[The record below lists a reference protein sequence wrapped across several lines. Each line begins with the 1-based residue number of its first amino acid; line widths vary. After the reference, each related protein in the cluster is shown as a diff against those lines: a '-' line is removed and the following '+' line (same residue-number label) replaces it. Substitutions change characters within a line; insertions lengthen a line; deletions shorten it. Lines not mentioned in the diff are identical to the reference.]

1 MNTHV
6 VRIIAARRTK
16 LTAFTLAT
24 SLYISHAAEILRDVR
39 HESPADRA
47 ARMAWFNDA
56 RFGMFIHWG
65 LYAIP
70 AGEWKG
76 VEIKGIG
83 EWIMNYAKIPL
94 AEYREL
100 VKQFNPT
107 RYDPQEWVRIA
118 KRAGMRYI
126 VITSKH
132 HDGFC
137 LWDSKE
143 TDYDVASTPYGRDL
157 LGPLAAAAR
166 AAGLRMCF
174 YYSIMDWQHPNYVPL
189 PAWDKDRTGHEPNM
203 DAYVRYMKAQ
213 LRELIEG
220 FGPLGILWFD
230 GEWEST
236 WTHERGVDLYNYVR
250 SLQPSIIVNNR
261 VDKGRKGM
269 AGMTAEGE
277 FAGDYGTPE
286 QEVPSRGF
294 PEGVYW
300 ESCMTINDTWGYKKS
315 DHNWKSTTQLL
326 RTLVDVVSKGGNFLL
341 NVGPKADGTFPPEI
355 VERLEGIGRWMDR
368 NGDSIYGT
376 TATPFARL
384 RQRCTKKD
392 GRLYVHIFER
402 PASGLV
408 VLRGLTNQIRG
419 ARWLATGAAL
429 EMTRHDEAPAI
440 RIPDQLPDPH
450 VSTIEVAVEGLPAT
464 VPVPIVQED
473 DGLVELPASDARLD
487 GTSMRYEMP
496 TDSIFG
502 WATTQDAA
510 QWVFHLKSAGEYRVE
525 LEYACA
531 KGEAGGDVQVTIVD
545 QVVTGQIET
554 TGSSHRFHRRQLGT
568 IRLAEAGEWTAV
580 VRGRKPE
587 SAKTL
592 MHLRGVRLLPVSR

>member
-1 MNTHV
+1 MNTSFHV
-6 VRIIAARRTK
+6 SIPAHARVA
-16 LTAFTLAT
+16 LFLLAGALAT
-24 SLYISHAAEILRDVR
+24 ARAAEPAREFR
-39 HESPADRA
+39 KESPAERA
-47 ARMAWFNDA
+47 ARMAWFTEA
-56 RFGMFIHWG
+56 RFGMFITWG

-76 VEIKGIG
+76 KEIPGIG
-83 EWIMNYAKIPL
+83 EWIMNRAKIPL
-94 AEYREL
+94 SEYREL

-118 KRAGMRYI
+118 QRAGMRYI

-157 LGPLAAAAR
+157 LRPLADAAR

-174 YYSIMDWQHPNYVPL
+174 YYSIMDWQHPNYDPL
-189 PAWDKDRTGHEPNM
+189 PAWDKDRPGHRPDM

-220 FGPLGILWFD
+220 MGPLGILWFD
-230 GEWEST
+230 GEWEPT

-286 QEVPSRGF
+286 QEVPSRSF

-300 ESCMTINDTWGYKKS
+300 ESCMTMNDTWGYKKH
-315 DHNWKSTTQLL
+315 DHNWKSVTQLI
-326 RTLVDVVSKGGNFLL
+326 RTLVDIASKGGNFLL

-355 VERLEGIGRWMDR
+355 VERLEAIGQWMEK
-368 NGDSIYGT
+368 NGESIYGT
-376 TATPFARL
+376 TASPFARL
-384 RQRCTKKD
+384 RQRCTKKN
-392 GRLYVHIFER
+392 GRLYVHVFER

-408 VLRGLTNQIRG
+408 TLPGLTNTIRG
-419 ARWLATGAAL
+419 AKWLATGAAL
-429 EMTRHDEAPAI
+429 EVLRHEDAPAI
-440 RIPDQLPDPH
+440 RIPELLPDPH
-450 VSTIEVAVEGLPAT
+450 VSTIQVDVDGIPAT
-464 VPVPIVQED
+464 LPVPIIQDD
-473 DGLVELPASDARLD
+473 DGSVELPGSDARLE
-487 GTSMRYEMP
+487 GASLRYDMLS
-496 TDSIFG
+496 DSISG
-502 WATTQDAA
+502 WAATDDAVR
-510 QWVFHLKSAGEYRVE
+510 WSFHLRKPGDYRIE
-525 LEYACA
+525 IEYACA
-531 KGEAGGDVQVTIVD
+531 KGDEGGDVQVTIVD
-545 QVVTGQIET
+545 QVVTGRLET
-554 TGSSHRFHRRQLGT
+554 SGSSHRFHRRELGT
-568 IRLAEAGEWTAV
+568 IRLTEPGEWTAV

-587 SAKTL
+587 TAKTL
-592 MHLRGVRLLPVSR
+592 MHLRGVRLLPVAR